1 MIDYAALREAFT
13 HDVSPIQPCKDYLKR
28 YVEDVNER
36 FTTGQTPTSELVAER
51 ANLIDEILKQAWKRF
66 FSEQVTASLVAV
78 GGYGRGELHPAS
90 DIDIMILLEHE
101 SQFESFEDQLQQFLT
116 LLWDIGL
123 EIGQSVRTIDDAERE
138 SRQDITVI
146 TNLIEAR
153 LLTGSV
159 VLFENMLL
167 AIAPDKMWNSDEFF
181 EAKWNEQRKRH
192 TKQGGSLSNLE
203 PNLKESP
210 GGLRDIQ
217 MIGWVAKRHFQIR
230 DLHDLVKHKFLTE
243 AEYQTLIEGQNHL
256 WRVRF
261 ALHLL
266 TGRCDDRLL
275 FDHQRT
281 LASYLGYDA
290 DHANLAV
297 ECFMRDY
304 YRTVMELSRL
314 NEMLLQHF
322 QESIL
327 LKDELGEPIE
337 LNQRF
342 QQRSQFLEVTHESV
356 FKRYPN
362 ALLEMFLVMQEHPDL
377 IGVRASTIRLI
388 RNHTYLIDEAF
399 RQDIRA
405 QSLFMEILRQPVGL
419 TRVLRRMNIYGVL
432 AAYIPMFENIVGRMQ
447 YDLFHV
453 YTVDEHTLMVVR
465 NIRRLS
471 VDRFAEEYPFCTQLA
486 KTLPKEELIYL
497 AALFHDIAKGR
508 GGNHSELGA
517 VDAYNFCRL
526 HHLSEYDSQLVSW
539 LVRNHLVMS
548 MTAQRKDITDP
559 KVVQEFAALV
569 GDLNRL
575 TYLYLLTFA
584 DSRATN
590 PAAWNSWKDS
600 LLRDLFNATRR
611 ALIRGLENP
620 LAQEELI
627 QEKQQAALHQLK
639 KQEIDETAV
648 RELWSTFTHE
658 YFLTHSPNAIQR
670 HSRSILQAPAGSFPL
685 IQMRQTQKRGGTE
698 VLYYG
703 IDRDNLFAVTTT
715 LLDQLSLSIV
725 NARVMSTSNGF
736 SLNSYLVL
744 EQDGSPVEFGLR
756 SEEIVNTL
764 REGICQAGDQPLS
777 VSRRI
782 PRQNKHFDNS
792 TEIFFN
798 QEPTLE
804 RTIMRLVTLDRPGL
818 LSDVGQA
825 FAECNIRLQHAKITT
840 LGARVEDIFFITD
853 RQNKPIWSDTTLNC
867 LKDAVMNR
875 MPEPTEP
882 AEN

>member
-1 MIDYAALREAFT
+1 ML
-13 HDVSPIQPCKDYLKR
+13 
-28 YVEDVNER
+28 
-36 FTTGQTPTSELVAER
+36 
-51 ANLIDEILKQAWKRF
+51 QA
-66 FSEQVTASLVAV
+66 
-78 GGYGRGELHPAS
+78 
-90 DIDIMILLEHE
+90 
-101 SQFESFEDQLQQFLT
+101 
-116 LLWDIGL
+116 IG
-123 EIGQSVRTIDDAERE
+123 
-138 SRQDITVI
+138 
-146 TNLIEAR
+146 
-153 LLTGSV
+153 
-159 VLFENMLL
+159 
-167 AIAPDKMWNSDEFF
+167 PDRMWNSDDFF
-181 EAKWNEQRKRH
+181 QAKWNEQKKRH
-192 TKQGGSLSNLE
+192 TKQGYSLSNLE

-230 DLHDLVKHKFLTE
+230 NLHDLVTHDFLTE

-256 WRVRF
+256 WRIRF

-281 LASYLGYDA
+281 LATYLGYDA

-327 LKDELGEPIE
+327 LKDELGEPVP

-342 QQRSQFLEVTHESV
+342 QQRSQFLEVTHKGV
-356 FKRYPN
+356 FKRYPT
-362 ALLEMFLVMQEHPDL
+362 ALLELFLVFQENPGL
-377 IGVRASTIRLI
+377 KGVRASTIRLI
-388 RNHTYLIDEAF
+388 RNHTYLIDEKF

-405 QSLFMEILRQPVGL
+405 QSLFMEILRQPAGL

-432 AAYIPMFENIVGRMQ
+432 AAYIPSFEKIVGRMQ

-453 YTVDEHTLMVVR
+453 FTVDEHTLMVIR

-471 VDRFAEEYPFCTQLA
+471 VVEYADEYPFCTQLA

-526 HHLSEYDSQLVSW
+526 HHLSEYDSHLVSW
-539 LVRNHLVMS
+539 LVRHHLVMS

-559 KVVQEFAALV
+559 KVVQEFASLV

-627 QEKQQAALHQLK
+627 KEKQLAAMLQLR
-639 KQEIDETAV
+639 KQQIDEAAV
-648 RELWSTFTHE
+648 QRLWSTFTHE

-670 HSRSILQAPAGSFPL
+670 HSKSILQTPSDQLPL
-685 IQMRQTQKRGGTE
+685 IQMRQTEKRGGTE

-703 IDRDNLFAVTTT
+703 VDRDNLFAVTTT

-725 NARVMSTSNGF
+725 NARIMSTSDGN

-756 SEEIVNTL
+756 SEEIVTML
-764 REGICQAGDQPLS
+764 AEGLCQEGDQPLT

-782 PRQNKHFDNS
+782 PRQNKHFDNK
-792 TEIFFN
+792 TEIYFT

-825 FAECNIRLQHAKITT
+825 FAKCKIRLQHAKITT

-853 RQNKPIWSDTTLNC
+853 RKNQPLWANSTLEC
-867 LKDAVMNR
+867 LKNAVMER
-875 MPEPTEP
+875 MPESV
-882 AEN
+882 EN

>member
-1 MIDYAALREAFT
+1 
-13 HDVSPIQPCKDYLKR
+13 
-28 YVEDVNER
+28 
-36 FTTGQTPTSELVAER
+36 
-51 ANLIDEILKQAWKRF
+51 
-66 FSEQVTASLVAV
+66 
-78 GGYGRGELHPAS
+78 
-90 DIDIMILLEHE
+90 
-101 SQFESFEDQLQQFLT
+101 
-116 LLWDIGL
+116 
-123 EIGQSVRTIDDAERE
+123 
-138 SRQDITVI
+138 
-146 TNLIEAR
+146 
-153 LLTGSV
+153 
-159 VLFENMLL
+159 
-167 AIAPDKMWNSDEFF
+167 
-181 EAKWNEQRKRH
+181 
-192 TKQGGSLSNLE
+192 
-203 PNLKESP
+203 
-210 GGLRDIQ
+210 
-217 MIGWVAKRHFQIR
+217 
-230 DLHDLVKHKFLTE
+230 FLTE

-327 LKDELGEPIE
+327 LKDELGEPTE

-342 QQRSQFLEVTHESV
+342 QQRSQFPEVTHESV

-764 REGICQAGDQPLS
+764 REGICQEGDQPLS

-798 QEPTLE
+798 HEPTLE

>member
-1 MIDYAALREAFT
+1 MIDFTALKQAFQ
-13 HDVSPIQPCKDYLKR
+13 HDISPIQPCKAYLKR
-28 YVEDVNER
+28 YAEDVNER
-36 FTTGQTPTSELVAER
+36 FSTGQTPTNELVAER
-51 ANLIDEILKQAWKRF
+51 AYLIDEILKRTWMRYFPDQPP
-66 FSEQVTASLVAV
+66 ASLVAV

-90 DIDIMILLEHE
+90 DIDIMILLQDER
-101 SQFESFEDQLQQFLT
+101 QFEIYEEQLQQFLT

-123 EIGQSVRTIDDAERE
+123 EIGHSVRTISDAEHE
-138 SRQDITVI
+138 AAQDITVI

-153 LLTGSV
+153 FLTGSQH
-159 VLFENMLL
+159 LFKTMLQ
-167 AIAPDKMWNSDEFF
+167 AIGPDRMWNSDDFF
-181 EAKWNEQRKRH
+181 QAKWNEQKKRH
-192 TKQGGSLSNLE
+192 TKQGYSLSNLE

-230 DLHDLVKHKFLTE
+230 NLHDLVTHDFLTE

-256 WRVRF
+256 WRIRF

-281 LASYLGYDA
+281 LATYLGYDA

-327 LKDELGEPIE
+327 LKDELGEPVP

-342 QQRSQFLEVTHESV
+342 QQRSQFLEVTHKGV
-356 FKRYPN
+356 FKRYPT
-362 ALLEMFLVMQEHPDL
+362 ALLELFLVFQENPGL
-377 IGVRASTIRLI
+377 KGVRASTIRLI
-388 RNHTYLIDEAF
+388 RNHTYLIDEKF

-405 QSLFMEILRQPVGL
+405 QSLFMEILRQPAGL

-432 AAYIPMFENIVGRMQ
+432 AAYIPSFEKIVGRMQ

-453 YTVDEHTLMVVR
+453 FTVDEHTLMVIR

-471 VDRFAEEYPFCTQLA
+471 VVEYADEYPFCTQLA

-526 HHLSEYDSQLVSW
+526 HHLSEYDSHLVSW
-539 LVRNHLVMS
+539 LVRHHLVMS

-559 KVVQEFAALV
+559 KVVQEFASLV

-627 QEKQQAALHQLK
+627 KEKQLAAMLQLR
-639 KQEIDETAV
+639 KQQIDEAAV
-648 RELWSTFTHE
+648 QRLWSTFTHE

-670 HSRSILQAPAGSFPL
+670 HSKSILQTPSDQLPL
-685 IQMRQTQKRGGTE
+685 IQMRQTEKRGGTE

-703 IDRDNLFAVTTT
+703 VDRDNLFAVTTT

-725 NARVMSTSNGF
+725 NARIMSTSDGN

-756 SEEIVNTL
+756 SEEIVTML
-764 REGICQAGDQPLS
+764 AEGLCQEGDQPLT

-782 PRQNKHFDNS
+782 PRQNKHFDNK
-792 TEIFFN
+792 TEIYFT

-825 FAECNIRLQHAKITT
+825 FAKCKIRLQHAKITT

-853 RQNKPIWSDTTLNC
+853 RKNQPLWANSTLEC
-867 LKDAVMNR
+867 LKNAVMER
-875 MPEPTEP
+875 MPESV
-882 AEN
+882 EN

>member
-1 MIDYAALREAFT
+1 MIDYTALQQAFI
-13 HDVSPIQPCKDYLKR
+13 HDISPIQPCKDYLKR
-28 YVEDVNER
+28 YAEEVKER
-36 FTTGQTPTSELVAER
+36 FSTGQTPTNELVVER
-51 ANLIDEILKQAWKRF
+51 AHLIDEILKRVWNRYFPGQ
-66 FSEQVTASLVAV
+66 TAAALVAV

-90 DIDIMILLEHE
+90 DIDILILLEQE
-101 SQFESFEDQLQQFLT
+101 AQFESFEEQLQQFLT

-123 EIGQSVRTIDDAERE
+123 AVGHSVRTIQDSVREAE
-138 SRQDITVI
+138 QDITVI
-146 TNLIEAR
+146 TNLVEAR
-153 LLTGSV
+153 FLTGSRP
-159 VLFENMLL
+159 LFERMLL
-167 AIAPDKMWNSDEFF
+167 VINPDRMWNSHDFF
-181 EAKWNEQRKRH
+181 EAKWNEQRLRH
-192 TKQGGSLSNLE
+192 AKQDCSISNLE
-203 PNLKESP
+203 PNIKESP

-217 MIGWVAKRHFQIR
+217 MIGWVAKRHFQIQA
-230 DLHDLVKHKFLTE
+230 LHDLVDHHFLTE
-243 AEYQTLIEGQNHL
+243 AEYQTLMEGQNHL

-275 FDHQRT
+275 FDHQQT

-290 DHANLAV
+290 DYANLAV

-327 LKDELGEPIE
+327 LKDKLGEPVAI
-337 LNQRF
+337 NQRF
-342 QQRSQFLEVTHESV
+342 QQRSQFLEVAHEGI
-356 FKRYPN
+356 FKRYPT
-362 ALLEMFLVMQEHPDL
+362 ALLELFLIMQENPDL
-377 IGVRASTIRLI
+377 KGVRASTIRLV
-388 RNHTYLIDEAF
+388 RNHTYLIDESF

-405 QSLFMEILRQPVGL
+405 QSLFMEIIRQPKGL
-419 TRVLRRMNIYGVL
+419 TRELRRMNIYGVL

-471 VDRFAEEYPFCTQLA
+471 IAQYADEHPFCTQLVN
-486 KTLPKEELIYL
+486 TLPKEELIYL

-526 HHLSEYDSQLVSW
+526 HHLSKYDSQLVSW
-539 LVRNHLVMS
+539 LVRHHLVMS

-590 PAAWNSWKDS
+590 PGAWNSWKDS
-600 LLRDLFNATRR
+600 LLRDLYNATRR
-611 ALIRGLENP
+611 ALLRGLDNP

-627 QEKQQAALHQLK
+627 HEKQMAALYQLR
-639 KQEIDETAV
+639 QQQIDETAV
-648 RELWSTFTHE
+648 RRLWSTFTHE

-670 HSRSILQAPAGSFPL
+670 HSKSIIDTPDNQLPL
-685 IQMRQTQKRGGTE
+685 IQMRQTEQRGGTE

-703 IDRDNLFAVTTT
+703 PDRDNLFAVTTT

-725 NARVMSTSNGF
+725 NARIMSTTDGF
-736 SLNSYLVL
+736 SLNSYLIL
-744 EQDGSPVEFGLR
+744 EQDGTPVEFGLR
-756 SEEIVNTL
+756 SNEIVSTL
-764 REGICQAGDQPLS
+764 REGLCQEGDQPLK

-782 PRQNKHFDNS
+782 PRQHKHFDHS
-792 TEIFFN
+792 TEIFFS

-825 FAECNIRLQHAKITT
+825 FAKCHIRLQHAKITT

-853 RQNKPIWSDTTLNC
+853 RKNKPLWANSKLEC
-867 LKDAVMNR
+867 LKSAVMER
-875 MPEPTEP
+875 MPESASSPE
-882 AEN
+882 

>member
-1 MIDYAALREAFT
+1 MIDLQALNQAFVP
-13 HDVSPIQPCKDYLKR
+13 DRSPIQPCKEYLKR
-28 YVEDVNER
+28 YTEEVQER
-36 FTTGQTPTSELVAER
+36 FSSGQTCTSDLVAER
-51 ANLIDEILKQAWKRF
+51 ATLVDEVLKRVWMRF
-66 FSEQVTASLVAV
+66 FEPDSQAATLVAV

-90 DIDIMILLEHE
+90 DIDILILLENE
-101 SQFESFEDQLQQFLT
+101 SRFDAFKDQLEQFLT
-116 LLWDIGL
+116 LLWDVGL
-123 EIGQSVRTIDDAERE
+123 EIGHSVRTIEDSVRE
-138 SRQDITVI
+138 AAQNITVI
-146 TNLIEAR
+146 TNLLEAR
-153 LLTGSV
+153 YLTGSQA
-159 VLFENMLL
+159 LFDAMMR
-167 AIAPDKMWNSDEFF
+167 ATSADVIWNSHDFF
-181 EAKWNEQRKRH
+181 EAKLKEQRRRH
-192 TKQGGSLSNLE
+192 AKQDGTLSNLE

-217 MIGWVAKRHFQIR
+217 MIGWVAKRHFHTQ
-230 DLHDLVKHKFLTE
+230 DMHDLVKHEFLTE

-256 WRVRF
+256 WRIRF

-281 LASYLGYDA
+281 LASHLGYDS

-297 ECFMRDY
+297 ESFMRDY

-327 LKDELGEPIE
+327 LQNKLGEPTVI
-337 LNQRF
+337 NQRF
-342 QQRSQFLEVTHESV
+342 QYRSQFLEVTHKGV
-356 FKRYPN
+356 FKRYPT
-362 ALLEMFLVMQEHPDL
+362 ALLELFLVLQENPEL
-377 IGVRASTIRLI
+377 KGVRASTIRLI
-388 RNHTYLIDEAF
+388 RNHTYLIDENF

-405 QSLFMEILRQPVGL
+405 QSLFMEIMRQPVGL
-419 TRVLRRMNIYGVL
+419 TRALRRMNIYGVL
-432 AAYIPMFENIVGRMQ
+432 AKYIPSFEKIVGRMQ

-471 VDRFAEEYPFCTQLA
+471 VAKYADEYPFCTQLH
-486 KTLPKEELIYL
+486 KTLPKEELIYM

-517 VDAYNFCRL
+517 EDALYFCRL

-539 LVRNHLVMS
+539 LVRNHLIMS

-559 KVVQEFAALV
+559 EVVQEFAALV

-611 ALIRGLENP
+611 ALIRGLDNP
-620 LAQEELI
+620 LVQDDLI
-627 QEKQQAALHQLK
+627 HEKQTAALDLLTQ
-639 KQEIDETAV
+639 QQID
-648 RELWSTFTHE
+648 RDRIQNLWSTFTSE

-670 HSRSILQAPAGSFPL
+670 HTQLILGTAEQDLPL
-685 IQMRQTQKRGGTE
+685 IRMRQTAKRGGTE
-698 VLYYG
+698 VFYYG
-703 IDRDNLFAVTTT
+703 ADRDNLFAVTTS
-715 LLDQLSLSIV
+715 LLDQLDLSIV
-725 NARVMSTSNGF
+725 NARIMSTSDGH
-736 SLNSYLVL
+736 SLNSYLIL

-756 SEEIVNTL
+756 SDEIINTL
-764 REGICQAGDQPLS
+764 NLGLCQEGNQPLK
-777 VSRRI
+777 VTRRL
-782 PRQNKHFDNS
+782 PRLHKHFDQS
-792 TEIFFN
+792 TQVHFS

-804 RTIMRLVTLDRPGL
+804 RTVMRLVTLDRPGL

-825 FAECNIRLQHAKITT
+825 FAACHIRLQHAKITT

-853 RQNKPIWSDTTLNC
+853 LENKPLNDLTSLQC
-867 LKDAVMNR
+867 LENTVLAR
-875 MPEPTEP
+875 MPQSAT
-882 AEN
+882 NSD